1 MRHED
6 GGLFWIFS
14 SVALQPASGLDLFI
28 VEVSISHTH
37 AHART
42 QMLGLFWTSD
52 QPEAEDAAYT
62 TNSGDEQPFPQRES
76 NRRSQ

>member
-42 QMLGLFWTSD
+42 QMLGLF
-52 QPEAEDAAYT
+52 
-62 TNSGDEQPFPQRES
+62 
-76 NRRSQ
+76 